1 MFIGLYV
8 QGAEPLAV
16 VAMMFAMPCRFNS
29 VLLRTGRNSIDIFQI
44 RRMQAAHATGQ
55 PRCKHLKRHTVS
67 LKYGFVN
74 VLRMFCAHPESTAMS
89 TTASATNPAN
99 ALNPILQIKPLGFPW
114 PTIDPFLFC
123 VYHDDA
129 YPEGNASL
137 GPQASLVGR
146 DLGQDFSRKDGW
158 SMYHGAE
165 VPGFPSH
172 PHRGFETVTIVRKGL
187 IDHADSL
194 GAAARF
200 GGGDVQ
206 WLTAGSGV
214 VHSEMFPLLDAAA
227 PNPLELFQIWLNL
240 PARNKMVKPN
250 FTMLWSHNIPRLKA
264 RDEHGRITEVAVVAG
279 QLRETD
285 DTGVTATIDPLA
297 PPPDSWAA
305 QLDADVAIWTLR
317 MAPGA
322 QWTLP
327 AAQGENTRRNL
338 YFFKGAS
345 VSISGQAIDAHAA
358 VELHANQAVSLVNIG
373 NEVAEF
379 LLLQGRPIAE
389 PVAQYGPFVMNTQAE
404 IAQTVADYQRTQ
416 FGGWPWLD
424 QAPVHGND
432 PARFARHPGGRE
444 ERPVP
449 AISAVDAIK

>member
-1 MFIGLYV
+1 
-8 QGAEPLAV
+8 
-16 VAMMFAMPCRFNS
+16 MMFAMPCRFNS
-29 VLLRTGRNSIDIFQI
+29 VLLRTGRNSIDIFEI
-44 RRMQAAHATGQ
+44 RRMRCSSCGRQ
-55 PRCKHLKRHTVS
+55 RSCKHLKRRTAS
-67 LKYGFVN
+67 LKYTLVN

-89 TTASATNPAN
+89 TNASAPDPMN
-99 ALNPILQIKPLGFPW
+99 AINPIVQIMPLGFPW
-114 PTIDPFLFC
+114 TTIDPFLFC
-123 VYHDDA
+123 AYHDDA
-129 YPEGNASL
+129 YPEGNANL
-137 GPQASLVGR
+137 GPQASLAGR
-146 DLGQDFSRKDGW
+146 DLGHDFSRKDGW

-165 VPGFPSH
+165 VPGFPGH

-200 GGGDVQ
+200 GAGDVQ

-214 VHSEMFPLLDAAA
+214 VHSEMFPLLDAAV

-240 PARNKMVKPN
+240 PARSKMVKPH
-250 FTMLWSHNIPRLKA
+250 FTMLWSHTIPRLTA
-264 RDEHGRITEVAVVAG
+264 RDAHGRITEVAVVAG
-279 QLRETD
+279 QLKETD
-285 DTGVTATIDPLA
+285 GTGISAAIDPLA

-305 QLDADVAIWTLR
+305 HLDADVAIWTLR

-327 AAQGENTRRNL
+327 AAQGESTRRTL

-432 PARFARHPGGRE
+432 PARFARHPDGRE

-449 AISAVDAIK
+449 AIGAIDVANAIN